1 MKKYVHGGDIYRH
14 PGVTDFSAN
23 INPLGTPKKVIEAAA
38 RSLEQIGHYPDA
50 CQERLKKALAE
61 YEQVPEEW
69 LICGNG
75 AAELIFALV
84 QAIAPKKALLPA
96 PTFAEY
102 GQALQG
108 NGCEIQYEYLRRE
121 QGFSVEDTVLEK
133 ITKDLDLFFLCNPNN
148 PTGILTEPSLMKKIL
163 AKCKEKGTWL
173 AVDECFLDF
182 VPEPEKHTLKG
193 MLREYDRLF
202 LLKAFTKRYAMA
214 GLRLGYGMTAS
225 GELLERMETRLQPW
239 NVSTPAQEAGIAALE
254 ETEYVERARALIF
267 KEKDNLMRQLKE
279 LGYQVY
285 DSKANYIFFHGEEDL
300 GKKLLE
306 EKVMIRDC
314 SNYPGLTKGD
324 FRIAVRTPE
333 ENQILLQAMRKVR
346 EQ

>member
-1 MKKYVHGGDIYRH
+1 
-14 PGVTDFSAN
+14 
-23 INPLGTPKKVIEAAA
+23 
-38 RSLEQIGHYPDA
+38 
-50 CQERLKKALAE
+50 
-61 YEQVPEEW
+61 
-69 LICGNG
+69 
-75 AAELIFALV
+75 
-84 QAIAPKKALLPA
+84 
-96 PTFAEY
+96 
-102 GQALQG
+102 
-108 NGCEIQYEYLRRE
+108 
-121 QGFSVEDTVLEK
+121 
-133 ITKDLDLFFLCNPNN
+133 
-148 PTGILTEPSLMKKIL
+148 MKKIL
-163 AKCKEKGTWL
+163 AKCKETGTWL